1 MLEQSP
7 DAQQSLRAQERRSSC
22 RVSSQETRDGP
33 SAGTIGWAETKMTL
47 EEIQEVG
54 SSKCGDYLEVGD
66 EGEGGLGDD
75 SPGSGLGDEVDGP
88 LL

>member
-1 MLEQSP
+1 
-7 DAQQSLRAQERRSSC
+7 
-22 RVSSQETRDGP
+22 
-33 SAGTIGWAETKMTL
+33 MTL

-54 SSKCGDYLEVGD
+54 SSKFGDYLEVGGEE
-66 EGEGGLGDD
+66 EGDLGDD